1 MPLRLVDLKMCF
13 ESTGGKSWQIPKD
26 CEGFGSTES
35 DKTRD
40 AKLMSL
46 CMLFLGLVNGAPT
59 CIYIYCIWINMD
71 QVKCPGF
78 LRSFCSTPRQ
88 AHSRHSHIDFVIFR
102 DSCWILLAF
111 EGMIGDAWMH
121 VARARPQGVL
131 SEGLFNALSL
141 VCNLATHVEQ
151 EQDTS
156 KPALLPLGDD
166 SSHVI
171 PTSS

>member
-1 MPLRLVDLKMCF
+1 MCF

-121 VARARPQGVL
+121 GSCQTAGCPERGSFQRAFVGLQPGHSRGTRARHKQTRT
-131 SEGLFNALSL
+131 S
-141 VCNLATHVEQ
+141 ATWR
-151 EQDTS
+151 
-156 KPALLPLGDD
+156 
-166 SSHVI
+166 
-171 PTSS
+171 